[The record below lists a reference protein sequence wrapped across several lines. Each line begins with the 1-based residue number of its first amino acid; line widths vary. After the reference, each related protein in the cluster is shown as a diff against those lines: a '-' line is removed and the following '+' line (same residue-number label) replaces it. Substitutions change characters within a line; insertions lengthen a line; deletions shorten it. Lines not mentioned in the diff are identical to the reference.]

1 MTDEGKSVLRSYP
14 LFAFG
19 TLQDAEV
26 FELVSG
32 GVPLSLVPREPGWLA
47 GRRIVGAEDGLYP
60 VLQQAADDRAPGT
73 LLHDLS
79 AEVLDRLA
87 WFEWPEFR
95 PEPQEIETA
104 TATRTCAC
112 FMPTQKPSAAAKSW
126 SLETWQQDKKM
137 NWLSFAEVCMAFYGD
152 CTSEEL
158 DVYWDDI
165 LARMNGYPRDLPE
178 HIEARC
184 EQLSARGH

>member
-1 MTDEGKSVLRSYP
+1 MTDEGRTVLRSYP

-32 GVPLSLVPREPGWLA
+32 GIPLSRVPKEPGWLA
-47 GRRIVGAEDGLYP
+47 ERRIVGAEDGLYP
-60 VLQQAADDRAPGT
+60 VLQQAAGAWAPGT

-79 AEVLDRLA
+79 AAVLDRLA

-95 PEPQEIETA
+95 PEPREIA
-104 TATRTCAC
+104 TATTPRTCAC
-112 FMPTQKPSAAAKSW
+112 FMPAQTPTATAKPW
-126 SLETWQQDKKM
+126 SLETWQHDKKTH
-137 NWLSFAEVCMAFYGD
+137 WLSFAELCMAFYGL

-158 DVYWDDI
+158 DCYWEDI
-165 LARMNGYPRDLPE
+165 LARMNGHPRELPQ

-184 EQLSARGH
+184 EQISGTGL

>member
-1 MTDEGKSVLRSYP
+1 MTEEGLMVLRSYP

-32 GVPLSLVPREPGWLA
+32 GIPLSLVPREAGWLA
-47 GRRIVGAEDGLYP
+47 GQSIVGAEDRLYP
-60 VLQQAADDRAPGT
+60 VLQQAAEAWAPGT
-73 LLHDLS
+73 LFHDLS

-95 PEPQEIETA
+95 PEPQEIA
-104 TATRTCAC
+104 TTSTTRTCAC
-112 FMPTQKPSAAAKSW
+112 FIPAQKPSATAQSW
-126 SLETWQQDKKM
+126 SLETWQKNKKRH
-137 NWLSFAEVCMAFYGD
+137 WLSFAELCMAFYGV

-158 DVYWDDI
+158 DLHWEDI
-165 LARMNGYPRDLPE
+165 LARMNGHPRDLPE

-184 EQLSARGH
+184 EEISGIDS